1 MSTQIEL
8 LVGRKWRD
16 EAISEALSEALNG
29 MPIPEP
35 EAIGDES
42 YIELPEV
49 GVSMVLPDGETI
61 FAIHL
66 HCEGHEGYSQY
77 TGNTPV
83 DIAFDMSRKLVREYL
98 GHPTEHGDEGH
109 IMLLGYRPAWDA
121 FNVSGKRLHIEYAED
136 GQSIRLMTISALEM

>member
-1 MSTQIEL
+1 MSAQIEL

-16 EAISEALSEALNG
+16 EAISEALNG

-35 EAIGDES
+35 QAIGDES
-42 YIELPEV
+42 YIELPEA

-61 FAIHL
+61 TAIHL

-77 TGNTPV
+77 TGTTPA
-83 DIAFDMSRKLVREYL
+83 DIAFDMNRQLVREYL
-98 GHPTEHGDEGH
+98 GVPMEHGDGGR

-136 GQSIRLMTISALEM
+136 SQSISLMTVSNLEM